1 MINIAE
7 IKLTAD
13 EIKAA
18 TEILESG
25 ALRQGPQCDNFE
37 KEFAAKVGA
46 KHAVTVSNGSASLH
60 MYYMSEAPH
69 SATSGASDAGFE
81 VIVPS
86 FTFIATASM
95 AAFHGVK
102 PLFCET
108 DPETFLMDLD
118 YAETLITPKTKFIS
132 PVHLF
137 GNVVDI
143 AKVEAFAK
151 KHGLKILWDAAQ
163 SHGAT
168 YNGKDI
174 GSFGHAVS
182 YSFYPSKNM
191 FVGEGGMVTTN
202 DDQLAHNLRFLRTHG
217 QTGKYYHEMLGLNY
231 RMTDVEAAIGRK
243 QLTRLD
249 EMLRVRRRN
258 ADILNKVLA
267 GVPGLGLQ
275 KVTPNSEHAWHQYCL
290 TIDEAQFGMN
300 RDQLS
305 ATLKEKGIVSG
316 VHYPRGCH
324 QQPVFEKMCGP
335 QKALPITEK
344 LCSQILAIPVHHGL
358 SEEQAHTVANTI
370 VECQKMKKA
379 A

>member
-7 IKLTAD
+7 IKLSKE
-13 EIKAA
+13 EIAA
-18 TEILESG
+18 AIEVLESG
-25 ALRQGPQCDNFE
+25 ALRQGPQCDAFE
-37 KEFAAKVGA
+37 KEFALKVGA
-46 KHAVTVSNGSASLH
+46 KHAVTCANGSASLH
-60 MYYMSEAPH
+60 MYYMAEAQP
-69 SATSGASDAGFE
+69 GDE

-108 DPETFLMDLD
+108 DPDTFLMDLD
-118 YAETLITPKTKFIS
+118 YAETLVTPKTKFIS

-137 GNVVDI
+137 GNALDI
-143 AKVEAFAK
+143 DRVNAFAQ
-151 KHGLKILWDAAQ
+151 KHNLKILWDAAQ

-168 YNGKDI
+168 YKGKDI
-174 GSFGHAVS
+174 GSFDHAVS

-202 DDQLAHNLRFLRTHG
+202 DDTLAHKLKYLRTHG

-243 QLTRLD
+243 QLLRLD
-249 EMLRVRRRN
+249 DMLSTRRRN
-258 ADILNKVLA
+258 ATILSE
-267 GVPGLGLQ
+267 GLERISGIKIQ
-275 KVTPNSEHAWHQYCL
+275 KQTPNTEHAWHQYCIL
-290 TIDEAQFGMN
+290 IDEEEFGMN
-300 RDQLS
+300 RDTLS
-305 ATLKEKGIVSG
+305 SALKDKGIVSG

-324 QQPVFEKMCGP
+324 QQPIFEKMYGV
-335 QKALPITEK
+335 QKSLPITEK
-344 LCSQILAIPVHHGL
+344 LCGQILAIPVHHGL
-358 SEEQAHTVANTI
+358 TAEQAHEVVNAI
-370 VECQKMKKA
+370 AECQKIRKA